1 MDFARKSRVLGQ
13 FRNLDTSKMS
23 IPGCL
28 SVALQ
33 EPREESQNRAE
44 SMKIS
49 SFSIF
54 GNWLRN
60 FRNQLRKWTELK
72 IHFAQPQFNFATS
85 CEIFASKCEIRQ
97 RQHLARSKGRILALE
112 CQIFALNCE
121 NSRRHKNFRN

>member
-1 MDFARKSRVLGQ
+1 MKMDFARKSRVLGQ

-44 SMKIS
+44 NMKIS

-60 FRNQLRKWTELK
+60 FRNQLRKFSGMQND
-72 IHFAQPQFNFATS
+72 FATLQYHFATS
-85 CEIFASKCEIRQ
+85 CEIKQ
-97 RQHLARSKGRILALE
+97 RQQLARTQGRILALE

-121 NSRRHKNFRN
+121 NQQRA